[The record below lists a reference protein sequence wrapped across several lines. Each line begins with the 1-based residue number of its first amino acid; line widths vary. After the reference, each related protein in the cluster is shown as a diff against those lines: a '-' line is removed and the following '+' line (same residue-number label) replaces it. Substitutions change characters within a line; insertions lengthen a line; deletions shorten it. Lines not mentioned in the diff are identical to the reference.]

1 MKKSVKKIITV
12 VSLLMMLTT
21 LACFTVSA
29 DTYYVYNDFK
39 FKYLDDGSA
48 MIAEYRG
55 NSNTLVIPDTLLDHK
70 VSSVEPNAFYQNTQ
84 IEYIEFGKNFN
95 AISAMSFAESAVKE
109 VNLPDT
115 MTTLVWGAFSECS
128 ELTSVTIADSA
139 LTTIPRT
146 CFYNC
151 PKLTNVNLGNNIT
164 TIVDYAFSDCSSLT
178 SVKIPKAT
186 TSIAA
191 NAFRNCSNLTL
202 YVYKDSYAQQY
213 AVENSINYEVIPEYE
228 IGDVDLSGVLDIRDA
243 TLIQSYTA
251 DIKPLSDYQL
261 TLADVNGDGT
271 VNVSDAT
278 QIQRILA
285 EIV

>member
-1 MKKSVKKIITV
+1 MSMVKKYLFTFI
-12 VSLLMMLTT
+12 SLLI
-21 LACFTVSA
+21 AFSA
-29 DTYYVYNDFK
+29 FSCITAGAETYYSIDDFK
-39 FKYLDDGSA
+39 FKYLSDGTA
-48 MIAEYRG
+48 MIAAYTG
-55 NSNTLVIPDTLLDHK
+55 DSNTLVIPDTLLDHK
-70 VSSVEPNAFYQNTQ
+70 VSSVEPNAFYKNTQ
-84 IEYIEFGKNFN
+84 IEYIDFGKNFN
-95 AISAMSFAESAVKE
+95 TISAMSFAESAVKE

-228 IGDVDLSGVLDIRDA
+228 IGDVDMNGIVNIRDA
-243 TLIQSYTA
+243 TLIQSYA
-251 DIKPLSDYQL
+251 ASIKELSDYQL
-261 TLADVNGDGT
+261 SIADVNGDGT

-278 QIQRILA
+278 QIQRILVGFA
-285 EIV
+285 

>member
-1 MKKSVKKIITV
+1 MSKVKKYLFTFI
-12 VSLLMMLTT
+12 SLLI
-21 LACFTVSA
+21 AFSA
-29 DTYYVYNDFK
+29 FSCITAGAETYYSIDDFK
-39 FKYLDDGSA
+39 FKYLSDGTA
-48 MIAEYRG
+48 MIAAYTG
-55 NSNTLVIPDTLLDHK
+55 DSNTLVIPDTLLDHK
-70 VSSVEPNAFYQNTQ
+70 VSSVEPNAFYKNTQ
-84 IEYIEFGKNFN
+84 IEYVEFGKNFN
-95 AISAMSFAESAVKE
+95 TISAMSFAESAVKE

-191 NAFRNCSNLTL
+191 NAFRNCPNLTL
-202 YVYKDSYAQQY
+202 YVYKDSYAHQF
-213 AVENSINYEVIPEYE
+213 AVENGINFEIIPEYE
-228 IGDVDLSGVLDIRDA
+228 IGDVDMNGIVNIRDA
-243 TLIQSYTA
+243 TLIQSYA
-251 DIKPLSDYQL
+251 ASIKSLSDYQL
-261 TLADVNGDGT
+261 SIADVNGDGV
-271 VNVSDAT
+271 VNVTDAT
-278 QIQRILA
+278 QIQRILVGFA
-285 EIV
+285 